1 MFYFSNSQSLQYVTV
16 SNNNKPWPNPI
27 RDIKKDN
34 QLSDSALNALR
45 YAIHLSFLKI
55 LYDERAY
62 LPLKFIIIDT
72 PDYEIDSAFYNVLEE
87 DFIKKRNFQIIILTT
102 SKSALFESWTSEKFE
117 KYEKRKKMDKETR
130 QMVIDYYLKPKKNNL
145 KDE

>member
-1 MFYFSNSQSLQYVTV
+1 M
-16 SNNNKPWPNPI
+16 
-27 RDIKKDN
+27 
-34 QLSDSALNALR
+34 
-45 YAIHLSFLKI
+45 I
-55 LYDERAY
+55 LFCYISY

-87 DFIKKRNFQIIILTT
+87 DFIKKRNFQIIILST
-102 SKSALFESWTSEKFE
+102 SKSAPFESWTTEKFE